1 MTHLLQ
7 VLSRRLSR
15 TSRHSTA
22 PRAGALRSHP
32 FLYVPRFTQLSYS
45 LSTVCLPP
53 FGFQSARA
61 EIMSVPVTAG
71 SLVPWVVPGT
81 QCVRQG
87 RLPRGRHYQPGVWP
101 EVRSFNPW
109 RLGLLNCRRKN
120 SYFLVLL
127 RRLQSRRKSAQHG
140 SCRDG
145 ARCSPEQTR
154 PSAAEDAVRTVQT
167 RGSLALFPWSSQRPS
182 LLLEPPPLLLQPL
195 IPCQAHSLAPLL
207 APEKDQQS
215 IRLLQGITVPRAS
228 GHGRPEGQKESG
240 QNIRSGRCV
249 LMGLPHGRWPRG

>member
-7 VLSRRLSR
+7 ALSRRLFRS
-15 TSRHSTA
+15 SRHSTA
-22 PRAGALRSHP
+22 PRADALRSHP

-61 EIMSVPVTAG
+61 EIMSVPVPDG

-145 ARCSPEQTR
+145 AHKSRQDPLRLKTRC
-154 PSAAEDAVRTVQT
+154 
-167 RGSLALFPWSSQRPS
+167 ALF
-182 LLLEPPPLLLQPL
+182 
-195 IPCQAHSLAPLL
+195 
-207 APEKDQQS
+207 
-215 IRLLQGITVPRAS
+215 
-228 GHGRPEGQKESG
+228 RPEAAVSACPC
-240 QNIRSGRCV
+240 S
-249 LMGLPHGRWPRG
+249 RGHHNDPPSF